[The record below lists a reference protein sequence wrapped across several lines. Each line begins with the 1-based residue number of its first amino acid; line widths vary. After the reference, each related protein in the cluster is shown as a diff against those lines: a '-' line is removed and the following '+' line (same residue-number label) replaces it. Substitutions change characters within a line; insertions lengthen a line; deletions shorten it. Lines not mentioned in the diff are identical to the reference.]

1 MNPLEELHKQID
13 KSDWDVKQTDDI
25 NRAFKEVNEKLKSTG
40 SESLLEQSDLE
51 REAFSFNKSPNK
63 GLSCKLSG
71 DKTLP
76 DGSIVPFQWPDINEW
91 DTSDIEYI
99 KSRFKQ
105 ATNLFAKSEYGLI
118 AFYKNRLNREESSE
132 LLSALTQLAT
142 NYLDKAK
149 RNNDEFHY
157 IFPFR
162 TSLKNA
168 FHIAFYRK
176 YSEQVKSLCE
186 YIIKVHS
193 NWDLDNKST
202 LRVIIDLTDF
212 AIRYYK
218 EFIKYVDVKIII
230 DRNWEAANFL
240 INKNDLWGGI
250 YTADISLKLSKL
262 IGSDC
267 NGFSIFKAQ
276 QYEKLAKEAL
286 DKKNLAAVS
295 FIEYAMD
302 IYRDMNDV
310 SNYERLQQEYLK
322 YRNHFELG
330 KVELPFSQDE
340 SKQIHDYTKKLV
352 NDYTEEE
359 IVAMLLF
366 TPMLRPLTEIQK
378 MSDELAGESVL
389 VNQLPTGVQDKFG
402 NTIAMYSKDA
412 ERKEFAFL
420 RIYSLHFQI
429 ASQSLLQFILEAHKA
444 NKLSYNSVLDVL
456 KKTWLNEPAERKSY
470 GKTTTIDYLAMVAP
484 GIKLFFDE
492 LETWK
497 QNPSTYVPNFICST
511 DSLIIKIEYLLR
523 EICNKMNIATFKSK
537 RDKPGIIME
546 SILDDLLDGLEPY
559 LTADDLFFIKYVL
572 NEKAGL
578 NLRNR
583 IAHGLIDNNEYSI
596 MHPIYAIC
604 IILKLSNYRFTIKT
618 DKNG

>member
-1 MNPLEELHKQID
+1 MNPLEELHKKID
-13 KSDWDVKQTDDI
+13 ESDWDIKQTEAI
-25 NRAFKEVNEKLKSTG
+25 NAAFLEVDKELESAD
-40 SESLLEQSDLE
+40 SQSLLKQLDLE
-51 REAFSFNKSPNK
+51 RQAFAFNKSPNK
-63 GLSCKLSG
+63 GLSSKLRG
-71 DKTLP
+71 DKKLE

-91 DTSDIEYI
+91 DSNDLEYI
-99 KSRFKQ
+99 KNRFNQ
-105 ATNLFAKSEYGLI
+105 TTNLFAKSEYGLI
-118 AFYKNRLNREESSE
+118 AFYKNKLNREESSA
-132 LLSALTQLAT
+132 LLGVLVQLAT
-142 NYLDKAK
+142 RYLEKAK
-149 RNNDEFHY
+149 INNDEFHY

-162 TSLKNA
+162 TCLKNA
-168 FHIAFYRK
+168 FHIAYYKK
-176 YSEQVKSLCE
+176 YTEQVKSLCE
-186 YIIKVHS
+186 YIVKVHG

-202 LRVIIDLTDF
+202 LRIIIDLTDF
-212 AIRYYK
+212 AIQYYK
-218 EFIKYVDVKIII
+218 EFVKYVDVKTII
-230 DRNWEAANFL
+230 DRNWDAANFL

-250 YTADISLKLSKL
+250 YTADISLKLCKL
-262 IGSDC
+262 IGSDYK
-267 NGFSIFKAQ
+267 GFSIFKAQ
-276 QYEKLAKEAL
+276 QYEKLAKEAF
-286 DKKNLAAVS
+286 DKKNLSAVS
-295 FIEYAMD
+295 FIEYAMNIYKD
-302 IYRDMNDV
+302 INDA
-310 SNYERLQQEYLK
+310 NNHERLKQEYLK

-330 KVELPFSQDE
+330 RVELPFSQDE

-352 NDYTEEE
+352 NDSTEEE
-359 IVAMLLF
+359 IVEIILF
-366 TPMLRPLTEIQK
+366 TPMLLPLTEIQK
-378 MSDELAGESVL
+378 MSDELAGDNVL
-389 VNQLPTGVQDKFG
+389 LNQLPTGIQDKFG
-402 NTIAMYSKDA
+402 NTIAMYNTDA

-420 RIYSLHFQI
+420 RTYNLHFQI
-429 ASQSLLQFILEAHKA
+429 ASQSLLQFVLEAHKA
-444 NKLSYNSVLDVL
+444 NKLSCNSVLEVL
-456 KKTWLNEPAERKSY
+456 KRTWLNEPAERKSY
-470 GKTTTIDYLAMVAP
+470 GKITTIDYLAMVVP

-523 EICNKMNIATFKSK
+523 EICNKIGIPTFKSK

-546 SILDDLLDGLEPY
+546 NILDDLLDELEPH